1 MAGASVGTAP
11 HNDATEL
18 DVLSAVRA
26 DLGALIDESRR
37 WSPSV
42 RLAGAPG
49 DLARSPA
56 PASRPTASR
65 APDAAATTRA
75 PRSSGPVLAT
85 DPAGLI
91 DAIGEIESLKNTLD
105 ALQARYEVALRDA
118 RIQSHRE
125 AGLLRDKQ
133 GSGVSDEI
141 ALARGMSP
149 SRAGNQLA
157 LRRVVVETLPRTW
170 SRMAEGAVSSWAAE
184 EVARAVIVL
193 KDEDRAQVD
202 AELAPGLHE
211 LSPTVAGRRA
221 RARADVLDQEA
232 AVARIRRNISQRH
245 VSQRPAAEGM
255 LRLSALLPL
264 HEGVAAFASLSAA
277 ADTARSRGDERSR
290 GQVMAD
296 ALTARVTGQEDAAA
310 PVEIHLLM
318 TDRTLLADDTDTA
331 ELEGHPIPGPVA
343 RHLALTGDLVPQSPS
358 PAPAPESETGP
369 APSPPPEPVKRWIR
383 RLYADPVSGA
393 LQEMDG
399 RRRLFTGEAR
409 RFVLARDRRCRTPW
423 CEARARVVDHV
434 DGYAGGGHTT
444 AENGAGVCERFNYV
458 KELPGWVTT
467 VEPDSGTLTI
477 STPTGHVHRSPVPS
491 HWDAVGIQPG
501 STTDPP
507 GKWKGT

>member
-1 MAGASVGTAP
+1 M
-11 HNDATEL
+11 
-18 DVLSAVRA
+18 LSAVRA
-26 DLGALIDESRR
+26 DLGALIDASRR

-42 RLAGAPG
+42 R
-49 DLARSPA
+49 
-56 PASRPTASR
+56 TA
-65 APDAAATTRA
+65 DAAATTRA
-75 PRSSGPVLAT
+75 SRSSGPVLAA

-91 DAIGEIESLKNTLD
+91 DAIGAIEALKNTLD

-125 AGLLRDKQ
+125 AGLPLDKQ

-193 KDEDRAQVD
+193 EDEDRAQVD

-211 LSPTVAGRRA
+211 LSPIAAGRRA

-232 AVARIRRNISQRH
+232 AVARIRRNISRRH

-277 ADTARSRGDERSR
+277 ADTARSLGDERSR

-318 TDRTLLADDTDTA
+318 TDRTLLADGTDTA

-343 RHLALTGDLVPQSPS
+343 RHLALTGNLVPQDPSPS
-358 PAPAPESETGP
+358 PVQEPSATQPSLPSVPAAVSEASAAPEAVTGP

-399 RRRLFTGEAR
+399 RRRLFIGEAR

-423 CEARARVVDHV
+423 CEAKARVVDHV
-434 DGYAGGGHTT
+434 DRYADGGHTT

-458 KELPGWVTT
+458 KELPGWATT
-467 VEPDSGTLTI
+467 VEPESGTLTI

-491 HWDAVGIQPG
+491 HWDAVGIRPG
-501 STTDPP
+501 TTTDPP
-507 GKWKGT
+507 GRWKGT